1 MSVVVKQHPNLSWE
15 VTIDNKYTFRTNQYG
30 GVDSILRYNEPV
42 ARAAEILPS
51 NSISA
56 AVTALRDE
64 ALAHQKLIVQ
74 KNSLFEAIAHGDDA
88 HREWLKESIERH
100 FDGLEVLRE
109 APPMGSAVSPKN
121 PTAAAS
127 LKRVSDLVE
136 FCDKKKA
143 LEFKIWVEDARNLVK
158 AAALYSIAP
167 SRHVLY
173 TDEDDSVPREAN
185 TEIKELRIEI
195 RRKDKAARSIIPYL
209 DWTIS
214 DESPG
219 HHPTTPSAVAEFKE
233 VFKNDSS
240 PEPVPELAEPPKFQI
255 TFNME
260 VPEHVYLEAVK
271 LMQHPPSSKLPDLPG
286 WAEGDGA
293 RYSGGMWIAQ
303 ALRHKVDR
311 LAIIARSAPD
321 DRTAASELARKIE
334 EVTK

>member
-1 MSVVVKQHPNLSWE
+1 MSVVVKQHPNLGWD
-15 VTIDNKYTFRTNQYG
+15 VIVGGYTFQMTQHGSVYA
-30 GVDSILRYNEPV
+30 ILRHGEPM
-42 ARAAEILPS
+42 ARSDDILPS
-51 NSISA
+51 NSVSA
-56 AVTALRDE
+56 AVAALRDE
-64 ALAHQKLIVQ
+64 VLEHRKLVVQ

-88 HREWLKESIERH
+88 HREWLKEAIERH

-109 APPMGSAVSPKN
+109 APPTKSAVSPKN

-167 SRHVLY
+167 SRHVLC

-219 HHPTTPSAVAEFKE
+219 HHPTMPSAVAEFKE

-271 LMQHPPSSKLPDLPG
+271 LMQQPPSKLSDLPE